1 MKNKKKKEKAKGKI
15 RLTLLVRIS
24 ILVLLALLVA
34 GVLLAMVYQNYRRKK
49 AIEQGGEAAR
59 HACAIIRNYMHST
72 GYREE
77 IFQWTEQTQWDLYYL
92 KDVFFPEVCAAMDL
106 KYLYLFS
113 IDEHQ
118 KRHHIITVAL
128 NKTDQEN
135 VDESLEYY
143 DPAQELPLQENEKE
157 VLNHTKDSALQ
168 EVDNEYGHVV
178 NCVMGYYDE
187 TGKLI
192 GMIGADY
199 DMELLMS
206 NMRKDNS
213 YLLIIGFSAIITTF
227 FLVLIMIHIWVLRPI
242 GDLSRHMRDFKE
254 DKELHLPKNTSHF
267 QDEISD
273 METSFR
279 EMAKDL
285 SNYVDDIQR
294 MASEKAE
301 SDVQLELARRIQN
314 GMVPPEKGYFGRGCS
329 VYAVMRPA
337 LEVGGDFY
345 DVFDLPMGK
354 VGILI
359 GDISG
364 KGIGAALFM
373 SIVHRIVRERLRTGM
388 SPAKAL
394 KRANDEICRENP
406 EDFFASVFAA
416 SWDPMSGKLTYA
428 NAGHNPPVRFGTR
441 VAEIKVLP
449 GDVLGLYDDAY
460 FKNETMELEI
470 GEGIL
475 LYTDGVTEA
484 LNPRREAYGL
494 DRLLEQVSGIE
505 PDSKKIVNTIRNNVL
520 DFEGENHIFDDIT
533 MIAIQRQGVQWIR
546 MTPDLAE
553 LDLLKECVMSN
564 VEDQDLAKDV
574 MMSSEEWFVN
584 IMFYSQ
590 AKSILFDIVRE
601 NQLIK
606 VTFADDGIPFD
617 PTTYIGEKA
626 FEDLDTGGM
635 GIRMIRDLCTE
646 IRYERVECR
655 NVVTLVFK
663 QKKDI
668 DAK

>member
-1 MKNKKKKEKAKGKI
+1 MKSNQTNEKKKRKL
-15 RLTLLVRIS
+15 RMPLLVRIS
-24 ILVLLALLVA
+24 VLVLLALA
-34 GVLLAMVYQNYRRKK
+34 ISGILLATLYQNYRRKK
-49 AIEQGGEAAR
+49 AIEQGGESAR
-59 HACAIIRNYMHST
+59 HACAIIRNYMQAS
-72 GYREE
+72 GFREE
-77 IFQWTEQTQWDLYYL
+77 IFQWTKQTELDLYYL
-92 KDVFFPEVCAAMDL
+92 QDIFFPEVCAAMDL

-118 KRHHIITVAL
+118 KRHHIVTVAL

-135 VDESLEYY
+135 VYENMEYL
-143 DPAQELPLQENEKE
+143 AQDNDLPLQDNEKE
-157 VLNHTKDSALQ
+157 VLYHSKESALQ
-168 EVDNEYGHVV
+168 EVDNQYGHVV
-178 NCVMGYYDE
+178 NCVMGYYDK

-199 DMELLMS
+199 DMEMLMT
-206 NMRKDNS
+206 NMRKDNAH
-213 YLLIIGFSAIITTF
+213 LLIIGLTAILITF

-242 GDLSRHMRDFKE
+242 GVLSRHLQAFKK
-254 DKELHLPKNTSHF
+254 DKELRLPKRKSHF
-267 QDEISD
+267 RDEITD

-279 EMAKDL
+279 EMALDL
-285 SNYVDDIQR
+285 STYVENIQT

-314 GMVPPEKGYFGRGCS
+314 GMVPPERGYFGRGCS

-345 DVFDLPMGK
+345 DFFDLPMGK

-388 SPAKAL
+388 LPAKAL

-428 NAGHNPPVRFGTR
+428 NAGHNPPVRFGRKTEE
-441 VAEIKVLP
+441 VKVHP

-460 FKNETMELEI
+460 FINETMELEI
-470 GEGIL
+470 GEGLL

-546 MTPDLAE
+546 MVPELSE

-564 VEDQDLAKDV
+564 VEDQELAKDV
-574 MMSSEEWFVN
+574 MMASEEWFVN
-584 IMFYSQ
+584 IIFYSQ

-606 VTFADDGIPFD
+606 VTFADDGVPFD

-655 NVVTLVFK
+655 NIVTLVFK